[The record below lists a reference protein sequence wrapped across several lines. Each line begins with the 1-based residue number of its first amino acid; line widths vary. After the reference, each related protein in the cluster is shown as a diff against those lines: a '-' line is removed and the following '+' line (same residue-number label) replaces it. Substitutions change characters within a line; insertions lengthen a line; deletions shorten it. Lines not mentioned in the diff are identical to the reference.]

1 MAKDIV
7 INHAPH
13 ETRVAVL
20 ENGTLSALHHERE
33 REQRIVG
40 NIYKGKVL
48 KVLPVM
54 MAAMALMAQASL

>member
-1 MAKDIV
+1 MARDIV

-13 ETRVAVL
+13 ETRVAVQ
-20 ENGTLSALHHERE
+20 ENGTLSALHPERE

-48 KVLPVM
+48 KVLPGM
-54 MAAMALMAQASL
+54 E